1 MSCSRDRAGLARRG
15 RGRCG
20 IVPPLL
26 AAAAILFLGQGA
38 LHAQTSAADLAREG
52 APVDTVIA
60 IRTTGSNLEF
70 SPSQIAVKAGT
81 RVRIRYTNDGTLPHN
96 IVLVKDE
103 ADIDVL
109 GMAAYAAGETGYVPV
124 EHADRMYAYSEL
136 AVPGTTVEIEFVAPP
151 PGEYFFVCLYPGH
164 YNMMIGTLRSL
175 P

>member
-1 MSCSRDRAGLARRG
+1 MFRRDRFAFTRRHRARG
-15 RGRCG
+15 G
-20 IVPPLL
+20 ILPPLL

-38 LHAQTSAADLAREG
+38 LHAQAPAAELPRPG
-52 APVDTVIA
+52 APVDTVIT

-70 SPSQIAVKAGT
+70 APSQIAVKAGT
-81 RVRIRYTNDGTLPHN
+81 RVRIRYINDGTLPHN

-103 ADIDVL
+103 ADIDML
-109 GMAAYAAGETGYVPV
+109 GMAAFSAGETGYVPV

-136 AVPGTTVEIEFVAPP
+136 AVPGTTVEIEFTAPP
-151 PGEYFFVCLYPGH
+151 PGEYFYVCLYPGH

>member
-1 MSCSRDRAGLARRG
+1 MSPKDRFGLTPRHRARG
-15 RGRCG
+15 G
-20 IVPPLL
+20 ILPPLL
-26 AAAAILFLGQGA
+26 AAAAILFLGKGA
-38 LHAQTSAADLAREG
+38 LHAQ
-52 APVDTVIA
+52 APADTVIA

-103 ADIDVL
+103 ADIDML
-109 GMAAYAAGETGYVPV
+109 GMAAFSAGETGYVPV
-124 EHADRMYAYSEL
+124 KHADRMYAYSEL